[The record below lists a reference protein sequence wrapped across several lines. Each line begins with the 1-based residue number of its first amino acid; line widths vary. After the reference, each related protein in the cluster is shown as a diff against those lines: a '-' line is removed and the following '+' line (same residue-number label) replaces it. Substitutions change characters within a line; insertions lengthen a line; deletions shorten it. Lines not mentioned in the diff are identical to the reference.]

1 MEGMDVS
8 RFHMD
13 PLTEYENDDADCVGT
28 SKILDLINITKILDD
43 LFWAARILAQNKAH

>member
-28 SKILDLINITKILDD
+28 INITKILDD
-43 LFWAARILAQNKAH
+43 LFWAASILAQNKAH